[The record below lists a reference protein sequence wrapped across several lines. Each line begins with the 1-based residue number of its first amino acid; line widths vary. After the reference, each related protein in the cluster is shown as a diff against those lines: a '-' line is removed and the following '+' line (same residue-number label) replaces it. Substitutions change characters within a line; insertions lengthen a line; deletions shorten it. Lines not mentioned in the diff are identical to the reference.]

1 MEAIYSDYDRS
12 DNFSIGTSKSSSEN
26 DLRKSESFKE
36 SSNKTTTPA
45 IFRLVTVD
53 RNVNVNFSNTDTSQP
68 FKTSLLSN
76 VDYSN
81 SYLPENSEN
90 RSFISCDL
98 NGYQSLKIKTKSIEN
113 TLLPLINQVC
123 GWFSCI
129 LIDQKVNWFDLKAI
143 SIYDSNVLYKNMRLV
158 LTTLIPFEFYSGSK
172 TSIYKIP

>member
-36 SSNKTTTPA
+36 SSNKTTPT

-53 RNVNVNFSNTDTSQP
+53 RNVNFSNTDTSQP

-81 SYLPENSEN
+81 SILNAAYLPENSEN
-90 RSFISCDL
+90 SAKNHSFNSNFISCDL

-123 GWFSCI
+123 SYFYC
-129 LIDQKVNWFDLKAI
+129 
-143 SIYDSNVLYKNMRLV
+143 LV
-158 LTTLIPFEFYSGSK
+158 F
-172 TSIYKIP
+172 